1 KPCPSYTSILDGPD
15 GSAVHTSQRVS
26 FGVVAK
32 SPIGRIHE
40 VARSRGWMG
49 LRLLSWAGTTYNL
62 DYHGEDD
69 RGSHAGAQCFCPA
82 QGQSASHLLRRIAR
96 APEDKGQD
104 ARHVDSIW
112 PLWNMFDFT
121 PDARGASWHP
131 KLSYG

>member
-1 KPCPSYTSILDGPD
+1 MEKPCPSYTSILDGLD

-49 LRLLSWAGTTYNL
+49 LRLLSSAGTTYNL

-69 RGSHAGAQCFCPA
+69 QGSHAGAQCFCPA
-82 QGQSASHLLRRIAR
+82 QGQSASHLLRRIA
-96 APEDKGQD
+96 
-104 ARHVDSIW
+104 I
-112 PLWNMFDFT
+112 
-121 PDARGASWHP
+121 GA
-131 KLSYG
+131 

>member
-1 KPCPSYTSILDGPD
+1 MRCRSTTLSRKSGATEYRIGEICPSCLAIRYSPSMEKPCPSYTSILDGLD

-49 LRLLSWAGTTYNL
+49 LRLLSSAGTTYNL

-69 RGSHAGAQCFCPA
+69 QGSHAGAQCFCPA
-82 QGQSASHLLRRIAR
+82 QGQSASHLLRRIA
-96 APEDKGQD
+96 
-104 ARHVDSIW
+104 I
-112 PLWNMFDFT
+112 
-121 PDARGASWHP
+121 GA
-131 KLSYG
+131 

>member
-1 KPCPSYTSILDGPD
+1 MPALNVFVRRNGK
-15 GSAVHTSQRVS
+15 VHHIYCT
-26 FGVVAK
+26 
-32 SPIGRIHE
+32 E
-40 VARSRGWMG
+40 
-49 LRLLSWAGTTYNL
+49 LL
-62 DYHGEDD
+62 
-69 RGSHAGAQCFCPA
+69 F
-82 QGQSASHLLRRIAR
+82 